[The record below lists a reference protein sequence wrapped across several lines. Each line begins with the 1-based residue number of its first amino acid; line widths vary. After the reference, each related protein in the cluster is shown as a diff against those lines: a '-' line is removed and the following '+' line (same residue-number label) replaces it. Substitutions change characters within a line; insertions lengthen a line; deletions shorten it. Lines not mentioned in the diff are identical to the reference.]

1 MVDRSYADCGCSQ
14 TILSFQREIN
24 GDEKLCIKKS
34 IIYLIYNCI
43 RNIFRARLT
52 IIETATPPFISNDDL
67 ILSSPSRF
75 IVENVFHE
83 IIRDQFA
90 RLKGTVL
97 EVGCG
102 SGRLTTILEK
112 VDFEGAYTGVDFKER
127 FNAVSTKHIDVNFI
141 ECDVHLFN
149 SQELYNAIISVSA
162 LEHISNPEKL
172 AKKLNSLLA
181 KEGVELHA
189 VPSGWSLPLY
199 LWHGYRQYSL
209 GRILELYDKPQVYR
223 IGGPLCFLLHF
234 FVITIGEMVFRLE
247 GRARFP
253 SLYSKLLKFCV
264 KIDRY
269 LPLMPSAFVIV
280 SKKKSTK

>member
-97 EVGCG
+97 EVGVG
-102 SGRLTTILEK
+102 
-112 VDFEGAYTGVDFKER
+112 
-127 FNAVSTKHIDVNFI
+127 
-141 ECDVHLFN
+141 
-149 SQELYNAIISVSA
+149 
-162 LEHISNPEKL
+162 
-172 AKKLNSLLA
+172 
-181 KEGVELHA
+181 
-189 VPSGWSLPLY
+189 
-199 LWHGYRQYSL
+199 L
-209 GRILELYDKPQVYR
+209 GD
-223 IGGPLCFLLHF
+223 
-234 FVITIGEMVFRLE
+234 
-247 GRARFP
+247 
-253 SLYSKLLKFCV
+253 
-264 KIDRY
+264 
-269 LPLMPSAFVIV
+269 
-280 SKKKSTK
+280 